1 MVQKLRNILSRIP
14 ASDAFWLA
22 GAVLV
27 AVGAGLERL
36 SAGLIVG
43 GAFLLA
49 VGVGS
54 VTRAR

>member
-1 MVQKLRNILSRIP
+1 MVQHLKNIIGRIP
-14 ASDAFWLA
+14 ASDVFWLA

-27 AVGAGLERL
+27 AVGAGIERL

-43 GAFLLA
+43 GILLLA

>member
-1 MVQKLRNILSRIP
+1 MPKKLTNILSRVP

-27 AVGAGLERL
+27 AVGAGIERL

-43 GAFLLA
+43 GILLLA